1 MVSRSKV
8 WRKSRGTAGKPGGN
22 REHTPPPEAMT
33 WTEKGEI
40 PSDRQADVS
49 RGPTR
54 HAVGVLKAQTVGRG
68 VHRMLARGHAPGQQL
83 ELPFAERRGEASVG
97 AAGQDTPVGEE
108 RVMERVVERG
118 NLRAALRRV
127 KRNGGSPGIDGMT
140 VEAVPGY
147 LQEHW
152 PRIREGLLAG
162 TYRPSPV
169 QRVEIPKPGGGVRKL
184 GLPTVRDRFVQQ
196 AVRQVRQPMWDAT
209 FSEGSD
215 GFRPGRSAHQAVA
228 QAQRY
233 LRAGDSWVVDLDL
246 EKFFDPVNQDKLM
259 SLVKER
265 VADRRVLTLIDR
277 YLKAGALTDEGLET
291 TLEGTPQGG
300 PLSPL

>member
-22 REHTPPPEAMT
+22 RANNPPPEAT
-33 WTEKGEI
+33 TRTERGEI
-40 PSDRQADVS
+40 PADRQADVS

-68 VHRMLARGHAPGQQL
+68 VHRMLDRGHAPGQQL

-265 VADRRVLTLIDR
+265 VADRWVLTLIDR